1 MISNPKAVSIFQDTF
16 QSNPMWVSR
25 APGRVNL
32 IGEHTDYNGGFVLP
46 AAISHNVTILASKTN
61 NYESRL
67 HSVMFN
73 DSWKGTLG
81 AQTNSPRPGKW
92 PNYFL
97 AVVAEFQKLGHRVP
111 ELDVLVDGNVPA
123 GAGLSSSAAFEVA
136 AAVLLNDILQA
147 GLSKKE
153 LIHLAQRAENGPF
166 VGVNCGIM
174 DQYASAF
181 GEKDKVILL
190 DCHYN
195 EHELVSF
202 DSSKISILIIN
213 SMKKRGLVDSQYNK
227 RRQQCQNG
235 HAELEKL
242 SGEKYTSIRHIPLEV
257 FNEYSGRL
265 EPDVAKRIRHN
276 LTENQRVLRFSEI
289 LEREEG
295 PNPDQLG
302 GLLYASHE
310 SLRQDFE
317 VSCNEL
323 DTIVNIARKIEGIY
337 GCRMTG
343 AGFGGCCMAL
353 IEPDKSEQIIE
364 KVKADYHQ
372 STGKIPE
379 CYLSV
384 PDSGALAEKVM

>member
-16 QSNPMWVSR
+16 QSNPSWVSR

-46 AAISHNVTILASKTN
+46 AAISHNVTILASRTN
-61 NYESRL
+61 NFESRL
-67 HSVMFN
+67 HSVVFN
-73 DSWKGTLG
+73 DSWKGTLD
-81 AQTNSPRPGKW
+81 AQTNSPRPGQW

-123 GAGLSSSAAFEVA
+123 GAGLSSSAAFEIA
-136 AAVLLNDILQA
+136 AAVLLNEILRA
-147 GLSKKE
+147 SLSKKK
-153 LIHLAQRAENGPF
+153 LVYLAQRAENGPF

-181 GEKDKVILL
+181 GEKDKAILL

-227 RRQQCQNG
+227 RRQQCQEG
-235 HAELEKL
+235 HAEIEKL
-242 SGEKYTSIRHIPLEV
+242 AREKYPSVRHIPMEV
-257 FNEYSGRL
+257 FNEFSGRL
-265 EPDVAKRIRHN
+265 EPEVAKRIRHN

-289 LEREEG
+289 LENKKG
-295 PNPDQLG
+295 SDPNQLG

-310 SLRQDFE
+310 SLCQDFE
-317 VSCNEL
+317 VSCEEL
-323 DTIVNIARKIEGIY
+323 DTIVTIARKTEGIY

-343 AGFGGCCMAL
+343 AGFGGCCVAL
-353 IEPDKSEQIIE
+353 IEPDKAEQIVNKI
-364 KVKADYHQ
+364 KAEYEQ
-372 STGKIPE
+372 ATGLIPE
-379 CYLSV
+379 CYLSI
-384 PDSGALAEKVM
+384 PDIGALIEKC